1 MQDIIK
7 FQYSRVV
14 NKPNK
19 IIQASQNM
27 TTIQQK
33 MFFSAL
39 SQVKYKIL
47 NSRENDIQSIADT
60 TYTIPIEEVLA
71 NFEKQNYHGGKGSD
85 LYNHIDNSMKELVR
99 QVISV
104 RNVEKDTHS
113 VYNIIRY
120 AEWQSGN
127 KNIEVKFSL
136 DVIPILI
143 DMVKEGYTRLSLEN
157 IFPLKN
163 VHSIRIY
170 EEIMRFVT
178 LNRNKKRI
186 NVKEYIIS
194 YHDLRFLLGMNTSK
208 EYKLFADFRRFVLHP
223 VQREILLY
231 TNLSFEIE
239 EIREKN
245 KVKYIR
251 FFDITVKN
259 EQLELPLFDENN
271 IKKDFEEEQI
281 EKIQIKEE
289 KEKQEIIVEKT
300 KTKEGQK
307 FTGEEL
313 EKLEIYLKDVFSHKE
328 IKEKYDFDYI
338 EFYYKKVKEIEAKGL
353 AKNFAGL
360 LYDMLITDKFNF
372 KEFKVREEIKRKKEI
387 AAKKE
392 FEEKELSEKERAKR
406 EKEENE
412 REHNR
417 LESIF
422 DSIPK
427 DVKEE
432 LLEKLYAENPFYKTE
447 DGKIWNPTKWAVV
460 KMYENTKN

>member
-47 NSRENDIQSIADT
+47 NSRESDIQNIADT
-60 TYTIPIEEVLA
+60 TYVIPIEEVLA
-71 NFEKQNYHGGKGSD
+71 DFEKQNYHGGKGSD
-85 LYNHIDNSMKELVR
+85 LFNHIDNSMKELVR

-104 RNVEKDTHS
+104 RNIERDTHS

-120 AEWQSGN
+120 AEWQTGN

-178 LNRNKKRI
+178 LNRNKKHI
-186 NVKEYIIS
+186 NVKEYVIS
-194 YHDLRFLLGMNTSK
+194 YQDLRFLLGMNTSR
-208 EYKLFADFRRFVLHP
+208 EYKLFTDFKRFVLYP

-231 TNLSFEIE
+231 TNLYFDIE

-245 KVKYIR
+245 KVKYLR
-251 FFDITVKN
+251 FFNITVKN
-259 EQLELPLFDENN
+259 EQLELPLFDENSIKN
-271 IKKDFEEEQI
+271 IVKVEQI
-281 EKIQIKEE
+281 ETIKPAEE
-289 KEKQEIIVEKT
+289 KETQEIVDKQPEI
-300 KTKEGQK
+300 KEGQK
-307 FTGEEL
+307 FTDEQL
-313 EKLEIYLKDVFSHKE
+313 EKLDVYLKDVFSHKE

-338 EFYYKKVKEIEAKGL
+338 EFYYNKVKEIEAKGI

-372 KEFKVREEIKRKKEI
+372 KEFKTREEIKRKKEI
-387 AAKKE
+387 AEKKVREEKNLQEKEKAAKKKQA
-392 FEEKELSEKERAKR
+392 EEQEIK
-406 EKEENE
+406 
-412 REHNR
+412 R
-417 LESIF
+417 LESVF
-422 DSIPK
+422 DSIPDEIREK
-427 DVKEE
+427 
-432 LLEKLYAENPFYKTE
+432 LLEKVYAENPFYKTD
-447 DGKIWNPTKWAVV
+447 DGKIWNPAKWAVV
-460 KMYENTKN
+460 KIYEN